1 MTLVEY
7 GNGCSIQYFNSHPH
21 EEDDQKQLCMIQE
34 HFYFNSH
41 PHEEDDRVI
50 KGQVTFK
57 GNFNSHPHEEDDCIL
72 V

>member
-21 EEDDQKQLCMIQE
+21 EEDDPQKLLGHYKRI
-34 HFYFNSH
+34 YFNSH
-41 PHEEDDRVI
+41 PHEEDDERVRSSEPHRI
-50 KGQVTFK
+50 Y
-57 GNFNSHPHEEDDCIL
+57 FNSHPHEEDDSL